1 MIKYSLKELQTIVK
15 GSNLKKEYESLS
27 IKGISIDSR
36 QIEKGQLFVPIIGE
50 NFDGHTFIDG
60 AIKNGAAAA
69 LWNEDTPVPNIDFPF
84 ILVKDTLE
92 AMQMIAKEY
101 RSSLKVKIVGITGS
115 NGKTSTKDI
124 LAGLLST
131 KYKTKKTLGNFNN
144 EIGVPLTIF
153 NLEEDTE
160 IAVIEMGTMKFGDI
174 SQLTNFVKPDVAI
187 ITSIGEAHLEDL
199 KTLENVAVAKLE
211 ILEGLNPN
219 GLFIYY
225 GDDPYLKEKVPTY
238 NIKQKVVTY
247 GEDNHNDY
255 QPNLDDYDGKGITFK
270 FNKPESS
277 SFTLSMIGKH
287 QMYNATAAI
296 IAAQHFGIT
305 LENVQKGFE
314 KIDKTGMRNE
324 LIKAN
329 GFSILNDCYKSNPAS
344 VVTSLETLYS
354 LKQYDQKIVVLGDMQ
369 GLGTSEIELHEEIGE
384 SIDPNQI
391 EYIFTLGPIS
401 EFLVKKARRRFDE
414 NKALSY
420 LNKPD
425 LIKDLKKVIKPN
437 ALVLIK
443 GSRGL
448 ELEEIVEA
456 LVK

>member
-1 MIKYSLKELQTIVK
+1 MIKYTLKELETIVK

-27 IKGISIDSR
+27 IEGISIDSR
-36 QIEKGQLFVPIIGE
+36 QIEKGQLFIPIIGE
-50 NFDGHTFIDG
+50 NFDGHTFITG
-60 AIKNGAAAA
+60 AIENGAAAA
-69 LWNEDTPVPNIDFPF
+69 LWNQDTPVPNIDFPF

-92 AMQMIAKEY
+92 AIQMLAKEY
-101 RSSLKVKIVGITGS
+101 RSRLNVKIIGITGS

-153 NLEEDTE
+153 DLEEDTE
-160 IAVIEMGTMKFGDI
+160 IAVVEMGTMKFGDI
-174 SQLTNFVKPDVAI
+174 SQLTHIVKPDVAI

-199 KTLENVAVAKLE
+199 KTLENVAIAKLE

-219 GLFIYY
+219 GVFIYF
-225 GDDPYLKEKVPTY
+225 GDDPYLKEKVLNY
-238 NIKQKVVTY
+238 DIKQKVITY
-247 GEDNHNDY
+247 GEEAHNDY
-255 QPNLDDYDGKGITFK
+255 QPNLEAFDGKGITFRFK
-270 FNKPESS
+270 VPDSPT
-277 SFTLSMIGKH
+277 FTLPMIGKH

-296 IAAQHFGIT
+296 IAAEYFGIT
-305 LENVQKGFE
+305 LNNVQEGFE

-329 GFSILNDCYKSNPAS
+329 GFTILNDCYKSNPAS
-344 VVTSLETLYS
+344 VVTSLDTLYS
-354 LKQYDQKIVVLGDMQ
+354 LKQYDQKIVILGDMQ
-369 GLGTSEIELHEEIGE
+369 GLGTEEIELHEEIGE
-384 SIDPNQI
+384 NIDPNQI

-401 EFLVKKARRRFDE
+401 EYLAKKAKLRFDE
-414 NKALSY
+414 TKVLSY
-420 LNKPD
+420 LNKPE
-425 LIKDLKKVIKPN
+425 LIENLKKVIKPN
-437 ALVLIK
+437 ALILIK

-448 ELEEIVEA
+448 ELEEVVEA

>member
-15 GSNLKKEYESLS
+15 GSNLKKEYGSLS

-60 AIKNGAAAA
+60 AIENGAAAA
-69 LWNEDTPVPNIDFPF
+69 LWNQDTPVPNVDFPF

-101 RSSLKVKIVGITGS
+101 RSSLKVKIIGITGS

-153 NLEEDTE
+153 DLEEDTE

-225 GDDPYLKEKVPTY
+225 GDDSYLKEKVPTY
-238 NIKQKVVTY
+238 SIKQKVITY
-247 GEDNHNDY
+247 GEENHNDF
-255 QPNLDDYDGKGITFK
+255 QPYLDDYDGKGITFK
-270 FNKPESS
+270 FKKPESP

-305 LENVQKGFE
+305 LENVQEGFE

-401 EFLVKKARRRFDE
+401 EYLVKKAKRRFDE
-414 NKALSY
+414 TKALSY

-437 ALVLIK
+437 ALILIK